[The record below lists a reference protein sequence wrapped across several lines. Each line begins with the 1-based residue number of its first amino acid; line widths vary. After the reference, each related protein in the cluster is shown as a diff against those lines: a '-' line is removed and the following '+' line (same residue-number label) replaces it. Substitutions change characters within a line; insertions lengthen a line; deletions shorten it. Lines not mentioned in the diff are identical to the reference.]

1 MSPAEGRAR
10 PQRRVSIPLV
20 ACLVVV
26 LVLALLIFRFF
37 VLTFTIAA
45 SVALLLAPLQR
56 ALTRRLG
63 GWRTLAA
70 GLLGVLL
77 TLALVAPLFTLGTI
91 IAQQAAGFVD
101 WLRPNLEPAAFDK
114 FWRETLPSRYPLIM
128 AWVRRLTG
136 GSSLSTASSVLS
148 RLAPHGNHLAQASR
162 CGRLLFVA
170 RLQRALPRRHRGQP
184 PGAVVRDRAGQRAHG
199 LRHLRPHAVL
209 PAARR
214 RRDPRGSARDL
225 SAHAWPGAG
234 DRHPPDPHRAR
245 RAAVDGAG
253 AARPGRGRVRGLLD
267 LRRALAAAVERD
279 GRVRGA
285 HPDPGL
291 APRLDPGRA
300 VPPLPGRVGEGV
312 RPARVRGRDHQRHR
326 TRHQAAHPEGRGADP
341 RAARVPVDPGRPAR
355 VRSQG
360 LHRGAGRALARRLG
374 LPHLS
379 LRRAALAAS
388 RARRTRRRQPPARG
402 DKRMRAWR
410 LLRKSPR
417 RALACLPYGGVL
429 VFAAVEAS
437 RA

>member
-148 RLAPHGNHLAQASR
+148 RVATEVNHLAQSFVTGLASVLMDF
-162 CGRLLFVA
+162 GIFVLMLFFLLRDGDEIREAV
-170 RLQRALPRRHRGQP
+170 RGISPLTRGQEQEI
-184 PGAVVRDRAGQRAHG
+184 VT
-199 LRHLRPHAVL
+199 HLTRT
-209 PAARR
+209 
-214 RRDPRGSARDL
+214 
-225 SAHAWPGAG
+225 
-234 DRHPPDPHRAR
+234 
-245 RAAVDGAG
+245 
-253 AARPGRGRVRGLLD
+253 VRGVLQSMVLVP
-267 LRRALAAAVERD
+267 LA
-279 GRVRGA
+279 
-285 HPDPGL
+285 
-291 APRLDPGRA
+291 
-300 VPPLPGRVGEGV
+300 
-312 RPARVRGRDHQRHR
+312 
-326 TRHQAAHPEGRGADP
+326 
-341 RAARVPVDPGRPAR
+341 
-355 VRSQG
+355 QG
-360 LHRGAGRALARRLG
+360 LVPFVGLWTLG
-374 LPHLS
+374 VPS
-379 LRRAALAAS
+379 
-388 RARRTRRRQPPARG
+388 P
-402 DKRMRAWR
+402 
-410 LLRKSPR
+410 LLWS
-417 RALACLPYGGVL
+417 VMV
-429 VFAAVEAS
+429 VFAALIPILGSPLAWIP
-437 RA
+437 AGLYLLYQG